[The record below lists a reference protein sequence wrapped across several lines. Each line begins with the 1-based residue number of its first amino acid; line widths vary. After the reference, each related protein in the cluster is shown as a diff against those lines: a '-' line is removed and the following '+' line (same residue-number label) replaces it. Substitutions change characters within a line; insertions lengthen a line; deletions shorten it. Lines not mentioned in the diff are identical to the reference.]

1 MTDVWTPVLLDVAM
15 AVLAAIL
22 AFLFW
27 RKGSKQFKRHFVVI
41 SLLVSLLALTYMLEL
56 FTDNLDVKLLWNDIE
71 YISVAGVPVVY
82 FLVVVKYAGREDLLT
97 RRNLLLIC
105 IIPIFDLMMLWMN
118 GSFHLFY
125 QSVALGPDPFQTYLS
140 VKGPVYYLHLVYSLG
155 LTAIAIAIVSVAF
168 IRSPKVQR
176 AQIGLII
183 LSATIP
189 AGFII
194 ISSLG
199 TSLPVSMVDGMIISF
214 IMSSLALYVAVIRY
228 GLFYATPL
236 VLNSIADLM
245 QDGTI
250 MMNKEGQIIY
260 LNTVASCLS
269 QRDVGFPLGRQIEEV
284 FPSIKAAI
292 GDSKEGLMMIEMM
305 SPAGQSLRLE
315 ARVSTVRSGSKECG
329 RLVILRDLSSLR
341 RSEEALETLNQK
353 LNVLYGVTRHDI
365 LNRTSAINGYGQL
378 LKENRN
384 SGRSEEYLRKMLDS
398 TVAIEHIINFTKDY
412 EKVGVTS
419 PEWQDVAKVYMQ
431 AKVLCAEQGIEYI
444 VETGRIE
451 IYADPMLQRLF
462 YILLDNSYKHGSN
475 VSRISLNM
483 TENEQEC
490 LIVYE
495 DNGIGIRTEDKVVIF
510 QKGFGIGS
518 GLGLYLGAQILAIT
532 GIGMRECGIPSKGAR
547 FEIVVPKG
555 MWRLPRSNGASA
567 MAQEKELPPQ
577 GVLNRL
583 SKV

>member
-1 MTDVWTPVLLDVAM
+1 MTGIWTPVLLDVAM
-15 AVLAAIL
+15 AALAALL

-27 RKGSKQFKRHFVVI
+27 RKGSKQFKLHFVLI
-41 SLLVSLLALTYMLEL
+41 SLLVFILATGYMFEL
-56 FTDNLDVKLLWNDIE
+56 FTDSLNIKLLWNDIE
-71 YISVAGVPVVY
+71 YVSIAGVPVIY
-82 FLVVVKYAGREDLLT
+82 FLAVVKYAGREDLLT
-97 RRNLLLIC
+97 RRNILLVC
-105 IIPIFDLMMLWMN
+105 IIPMFDLMMLWMN

-125 QSVALGPDPFQTYLS
+125 ESVALGPDPFQTYLS
-140 VKGPVYYLHLVYSLG
+140 IKGPVYYLHLVYSLG

-189 AGFII
+189 AGFITV
-194 ISSLG
+194 SSLEA
-199 TSLPVSMVDGMIISF
+199 SLPISMVDGMIISF
-214 IMSSLALYVAVIRY
+214 ILSSLTLYLAVIRY

-236 VLNSIADLM
+236 VLSSIADLM

-250 MMNKEGQIIY
+250 MMNQEGQIIY
-260 LNTVASCLS
+260 LNTVASRLY
-269 QRDVGFPLGRQIEEV
+269 QRDVGFPLGRQMEEV

-292 GDSKEGLMMIEMM
+292 GDSREGLMMIEMM
-305 SPAGQSLRLE
+305 SPEGQSLRLE
-315 ARVSTVRSGSKECG
+315 ARVSTVRSGSKDCG

-341 RSEEALETLNQK
+341 RSEEALATLNKK

-412 EKVGVTS
+412 EKVGIAS
-419 PEWQDVAKVYMQ
+419 PEWQNVAKVYQQ
-431 AKVLCAEQGIEYI
+431 AKVLCAEQGIDYI
-444 VETGRIE
+444 VETGRTE

-462 YILLDNSYKHGSN
+462 YILLDNSYKHGSK
-475 VSRISLNM
+475 VTRISL
-483 TENEQEC
+483 TVTKNEQEC
-490 LIVYE
+490 IIVYE
-495 DNGIGIRTEDKVVIF
+495 DDGVGIRMEDKDMIF

-518 GLGLYLGAQILAIT
+518 GLGLYLGTQILAIT
-532 GIGMRECGIPSKGAR
+532 GIGIRECGIPSKGAR
-547 FEIVVPKG
+547 FELVVPKG
-555 MWRLPRSNGASA
+555 MWRPSVDNDVFMFMS
-567 MAQEKELPPQ
+567 EKDLVG
-577 GVLNRL
+577 GV
-583 SKV
+583 STYF